1 MFILKRTDAKEGGS
15 GMFVATVVISALL
28 AALMTYAAARKLS
41 HRPEVVASYARVGVP
56 EERLNLL
63 AITLFAGA
71 LGLLAGLLWK
81 PLGIAAAAAV
91 AAYFLVAC
99 AAHIRSNDLKNIPT
113 PIVIEVLALG
123 ALALRLAT

>member
-1 MFILKRTDAKEGGS
+1 
-15 GMFVATVVISALL
+15 MFVATLLVSVLL
-28 AALMTYAAARKLS
+28 AALMVYAAARKLS

-71 LGLLAGLLWK
+71 LGLLAGLVWR
-81 PLGIAAAAAV
+81 PVGIAAAAAV

-99 AAHIRSNDLKNIPT
+99 AAHVRSKDLENIPT
-113 PIVIEVLALG
+113 PIVMEVLALA
-123 ALALRLAT
+123 ALALRIAT